1 MELKDI
7 LAISGQ
13 GGLFKFI
20 SQGRNGIIVEH
31 LETKNRINASATAK
45 ISALEDIAIYTYDE
59 DMPLS
64 DIFRTI
70 HTKENGG
77 ASISHKAAAKELK
90 AYFKEVVPEYDEERV
105 YISDIK
111 KVFNWYNTLEKLD
124 MLVLKTEDD
133 STEETTG
140 SAEETKE

>member
-31 LETKNRINASATAK
+31 LETKKRINASASAK

-64 DIFRTI
+64 DIFRSI

-77 ASISHKAAAKELK
+77 AAVSHKASANELK
-90 AYFKEVVPEYDEERV
+90 TYFKEIVPEYDDERV

-111 KVFNWYNTLEKLD
+111 KVFNWYNTLENLN
-124 MLVLKTEDD
+124 MLVLKTEEEKKEETSD
-133 STEETTG
+133 STEETND
-140 SAEETKE
+140 